1 MTDLQ
6 KKIKAA
12 FDLVKKIPVTGDDVD
27 RMAAARVLLNDAFR
41 MAGAVE
47 KEQTPREAERLEP
60 TEEVKTDG

>member
-12 FDLVKKIPVTGDDVD
+12 FDLVKKIPVTEDDVD

-47 KEQTPREAERLEP
+47 KEQTPREAERLESP
-60 TEEVKTDG
+60 EEVKTDG